1 MTCAN
6 SAVGALWK
14 AAKCSCQSLEVYFR
28 QASIDPGRRKII
40 PIRLSIATSIAS
52 VYAIFHGANL
62 LDTVADTVNF
72 PRLVRGG
79 CRQVPTGFT
88 PSQARPLIGMLGR
101 AGNPIRRA
109 THKTS
114 AFWRGDGL
122 N

>member
-1 MTCAN
+1 MAYRIT
-6 SAVGALWK
+6 
-14 AAKCSCQSLEVYFR
+14 
-28 QASIDPGRRKII
+28 PT
-40 PIRLSIATSIAS
+40 RLSIATSIAS

>member
-1 MTCAN
+1 M
-6 SAVGALWK
+6 K
-14 AAKCSCQSLEVYFR
+14 RYR
-28 QASIDPGRRKII
+28 II
-40 PIRLSIATSIAS
+40 PTRLSIATSIAS
-52 VYAIFHGANL
+52 VYATFHGANR

-79 CRQVPTGFT
+79 CRQVPGGFT